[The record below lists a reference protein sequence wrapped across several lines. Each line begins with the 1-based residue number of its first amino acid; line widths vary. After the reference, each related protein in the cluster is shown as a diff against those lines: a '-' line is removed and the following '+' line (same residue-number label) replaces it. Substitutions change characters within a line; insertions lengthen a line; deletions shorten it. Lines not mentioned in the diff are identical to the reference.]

1 MHQEHDLDIMTYERN
16 FDLLNRKFRELFFP
30 TLMASI
36 AGNFAVLVDAFF
48 ISMFMGSLYLS
59 VVQSIEPFVAFIN
72 VIYWLIGLGGS
83 ILCTMARAEFDEKKS
98 NAYFTIS
105 IIGIIV
111 FGLIMTMSTMIFQE
125 SYVQLLCPSAQ
136 LKPLV
141 TQYFFYYSLGI
152 VFECYMVCLA
162 YFIKTDGFINM
173 QFRAFLLCNVVNII
187 LDVVLMKF
195 LNLGISGAAMA
206 TTIGHIVSA
215 IYITLYFLK
224 TNRTLKFIKVKSSE
238 IIGYLVDICKS
249 GSSVS
254 SIPLYTTIRL
264 VVLNTIIVGILGEL
278 GLSAF
283 NMCYNTLYLVDIFI
297 LGTIQSILPIA
308 AVYYKEEDFTGVD
321 YVTRRSLKIVIGF
334 GAFFSALI
342 MLFPQIVLFIFNVN
356 NPADIPTIINVIR
369 IFSISFIA
377 FAVNSLYIFYAESV
391 QYNTL
396 ANAVTFLQGFLFPV
410 LFAYLFVYL
419 WGAEGFWASLVVS
432 EFATLL
438 FIFIYSKIMTR
449 KSNNEYSGFFMIKK
463 HEATSVFEFTISGN
477 VNDAVR
483 LSENI
488 QESFNDKR
496 LSVLVSMVVED
507 MVVHIININENI
519 DLIDLII
526 MDNEEYILISIKYS
540 GECINILE
548 DDDMESNIAILKKV
562 SQNIDYS
569 QILGLNNI
577 VITIK

>member
-1 MHQEHDLDIMTYERN
+1 MTCERN

-48 ISMFMGSLYLS
+48 ISMFMGSMYLS

-83 ILCTMARAEFDEKKS
+83 ILCTMAKAEFNEKKG

-105 IIGIIV
+105 IIGIIIV
-111 FGLIMTMSTMIFQE
+111 GLIMTLSTMIFQGQ
-125 SYVQLLCPSAQ
+125 YVQLLCHTDQ
-136 LKPLV
+136 LKPFV
-141 TQYFFYYSLGI
+141 TQYFYYYALGI

-162 YFIKTDGFINM
+162 YFIKTDGFIDM
-173 QFRAFLLCNVVNII
+173 QFRAFLICNVVNII
-187 LDVVLMKF
+187 LDVILMKF

-215 IYITLYFLK
+215 IYITLYFFK
-224 TNRTLKFIKVKSSE
+224 SNRTLKFIKVKSSE
-238 IIGYLVDICKS
+238 IIGYAVDICKS

-264 VVLNTIIVGILGEL
+264 VFLNALIVGILGEL

-297 LGTIQSILPIA
+297 LGTVQSILPIA

-321 YVTRRSLKIVIGF
+321 YVTRRSLKIVMVF
-334 GAFFSALI
+334 GVFFSALFI
-342 MLFPQIVLFIFNVN
+342 LFPQIVLFIFNVN
-356 NPADIPTIINVIR
+356 NPADIPTVMNVIR

-377 FAVNSLYIFYAESV
+377 FAVNSLYMFYAESV
-391 QYNTL
+391 QYNKL
-396 ANAVTFLQGFLFPV
+396 ANIVTLIQGLIFPV
-410 LFAYLFVYL
+410 LFAYLFAYL
-419 WGAEGFWASLVVS
+419 WGAEGFWVSLVVS

-438 FIFIYSKIMTR
+438 FIFIYSKIMAR
-449 KSNNEYSGFFMIKK
+449 KSNNDYSGFFLIKK
-463 HEATSVFEFTISGN
+463 HENATVFEFTLDGN
-477 VNDAVR
+477 VEDAVK

-488 QESFNDKR
+488 RESFNDER
-496 LSVLVSMVVED
+496 LSVLVSMAIED
-507 MVVHIININENI
+507 MIVHIININENI
-519 DLIDLII
+519 DLIDVII
-526 MDNEEYILISIKYS
+526 KDNGEYILISIKYS
-540 GECINILE
+540 GECINVME
-548 DDDMESNIAILKKV
+548 DEDMASNIAILNKI
-562 SQNIDYS
+562 SQKIDYS

-577 VITIK
+577 VIRIK

>member
-1 MHQEHDLDIMTYERN
+1 MTYERN

-48 ISMFMGSLYLS
+48 ISMFMGSMYLS

-83 ILCTMARAEFDEKKS
+83 ILCTMARAEFDEKKG

-105 IIGIIV
+105 IIGIIIV
-111 FGLIMTMSTMIFQE
+111 GLVMTLSTMIFQG
-125 SYVQLLCPSAQ
+125 SYIQLLCHTDQ
-136 LKPLV
+136 LKPFV
-141 TQYFFYYSLGI
+141 TQYFYYYALGI

-162 YFIKTDGFINM
+162 YFIKTDGFIDM

-206 TTIGHIVSA
+206 TTIGHVVSA
-215 IYITLYFLK
+215 IYITLYFFK
-224 TNRTLKFIKVKSSE
+224 SNRTLRFIKVKSSE
-238 IIGYLVDICKS
+238 IIGYAVDICKS

-264 VVLNTIIVGILGEL
+264 VFLNALIVGILGEL
-278 GLSAF
+278 GLAAF

-297 LGTIQSILPIA
+297 LGTVQSILPIA
-308 AVYYKEEDFTGVD
+308 AVYYKEEDFTGVN

-334 GAFFSALI
+334 GAFFSALFI
-342 MLFPQIVLFIFNVN
+342 LFPQIVLFIFNVS

-377 FAVNSLYIFYAESV
+377 FAINSLYMFYAESV
-391 QYNTL
+391 QYNKL
-396 ANAVTFLQGFLFPV
+396 ANIITLLQGLIFPV
-410 LFAYLFVYL
+410 LFAYIFAHL

-438 FIFIYSKIMTR
+438 FIVVYSKIMAR
-449 KSNNEYSGFFMIKK
+449 KSDNEYSGFFLIKR
-463 HEATSVFEFTISGN
+463 HEGSSVFEFTIEGN
-477 VNDAVR
+477 VEDAVK
-483 LSENI
+483 LSEKI
-488 QESFNDKR
+488 QESFNDDR
-496 LSVLVSMVVED
+496 LSALVSMAMED
-507 MVVHIININENI
+507 MIVHIIDINENV
-519 DLIDLII
+519 DLIDTII
-526 MDNEEYILISIKYS
+526 RDNGDYILISIKYS
-540 GECINILE
+540 GICINVLE
-548 DDDMESNIAILKKV
+548 DEEMASNIAILNNIAKK
-562 SQNIDYS
+562 IDYS

-577 VITIK
+577 VITIE

>member
-1 MHQEHDLDIMTYERN
+1 MTYERN
-16 FDLLNRKFRELFFP
+16 FNLLNRKFRELFFP

-48 ISMFMGSLYLS
+48 ISMFMGSIYLS

-83 ILCTMARAEFDEKKS
+83 ILCTMARAEFDEKRG

-105 IIGIIV
+105 IIGIIIV
-111 FGLIMTMSTMIFQE
+111 GLIMTMSTIIFQE
-125 SYVQLLCPSAQ
+125 SYVQLLCHNVQ

-141 TQYFFYYSLGI
+141 TQYFYYYSIGI

-173 QFRAFLLCNVVNII
+173 QFRAFLLCNVVNVI

-195 LNLGISGAAMA
+195 LNLGISGAALA

-215 IYITLYFLK
+215 IYITLYFFK
-224 TNRTLKFIKVKSSE
+224 STRTLKFIKVKSSE
-238 IIGYLVDICKS
+238 VIGYLVNICKA
-249 GSSVS
+249 GSSIS

-264 VVLNTIIVGILGEL
+264 IFLNALIVGILGDL

-308 AVYYKEEDFTGVD
+308 AVYYKEEDYTGMN
-321 YVTRRSLKIVIGF
+321 YVTKRSLKIVVGF

-342 MLFPQIVLFIFNVN
+342 ILFPQIVLFIFNVN

-391 QYNTL
+391 QYNKL
-396 ANAVTFLQGFLFPV
+396 ANIITLLQGLIFPV
-410 LFAYLFVYL
+410 LFAYIFAYL
-419 WGAEGFWASLVVS
+419 WGAEGFWVSLVVS
-432 EFATLL
+432 EFTTLL
-438 FIFIYSKIMTR
+438 LIFIYSKIMAH
-449 KSNNEYSGFFMIKK
+449 KSNSEYSGFFLIKK
-463 HEATSVFEFTISGN
+463 HENASVFEFTLDGN
-477 VNDAVR
+477 VEDAVK
-483 LSENI
+483 LSEKM
-488 QESFNDKR
+488 QESFNDDR
-496 LSVLVSMVVED
+496 LSVLVSMAIED
-507 MVVHIININENI
+507 MIVHIIDINENI
-519 DLIDLII
+519 DLIDMII
-526 MDNEEYILISIKYS
+526 RDNGDYILISIKYS
-540 GECINILE
+540 GNCINVME
-548 DDDMESNIAILKKV
+548 DENIESNIAILNKA
-562 SQNIDYS
+562 SQKIDYS

>member
-1 MHQEHDLDIMTYERN
+1 MTYERN

-83 ILCTMARAEFDEKKS
+83 ILCTMAKAEFNEKKG

-105 IIGIIV
+105 IIGIIIV
-111 FGLIMTMSTMIFQE
+111 GLIMTLSTMIFQGQ
-125 SYVQLLCPSAQ
+125 YVQLLCHTDQ
-136 LKPLV
+136 LKPFV
-141 TQYFFYYSLGI
+141 TQYFYYYALGI

-173 QFRAFLLCNVVNII
+173 QFRAFLICNVVNII
-187 LDVVLMKF
+187 LDVILMKF

-215 IYITLYFLK
+215 IYITLYFFK
-224 TNRTLKFIKVKSSE
+224 SNRTLKFIKVKSSE
-238 IIGYLVDICKS
+238 IIGYAVDICKS

-264 VVLNTIIVGILGEL
+264 VFLNALIVGILGEL

-297 LGTIQSILPIA
+297 LGTVQSILPIA

-321 YVTRRSLKIVIGF
+321 YVTRRSLKIVMVF
-334 GAFFSALI
+334 GVFFSALFI
-342 MLFPQIVLFIFNVN
+342 LFPQIILFIFNVN

-377 FAVNSLYIFYAESV
+377 FAVNSLYMFYAESV
-391 QYNTL
+391 QYNKL
-396 ANAVTFLQGFLFPV
+396 ANIVTLIQGLIFPV
-410 LFAYLFVYL
+410 LFAYLFAYL
-419 WGAEGFWASLVVS
+419 WGAEGFWVSLVVS

-438 FIFIYSKIMTR
+438 FIFIYSKIMAR
-449 KSNNEYSGFFMIKK
+449 KSNNDYSGFFLIKK
-463 HEATSVFEFTISGN
+463 HENATVFEFTLDGN
-477 VNDAVR
+477 VEDAVK

-488 QESFNDKR
+488 QESFNDDR
-496 LSVLVSMVVED
+496 LSVLVSMVIED
-507 MVVHIININENI
+507 MIVHIININENI
-519 DLIDLII
+519 DLIDVII
-526 MDNEEYILISIKYS
+526 RDNGEYILISIKYS
-540 GECINILE
+540 GECVNVME
-548 DDDMESNIAILKKV
+548 DEDMASNIAILNNI
-562 SQNIDYS
+562 SQKIDYS

-577 VITIK
+577 VIRIK

>member
-1 MHQEHDLDIMTYERN
+1 MTYERN

-83 ILCTMARAEFDEKKS
+83 ILCTMAKAEFNEKKG

-105 IIGIIV
+105 IIGIIIV
-111 FGLIMTMSTMIFQE
+111 GLIMTLSTMIFQGQ
-125 SYVQLLCPSAQ
+125 YVQLLCHTDQ
-136 LKPLV
+136 LKPFV
-141 TQYFFYYSLGI
+141 TQYFYYYALGI

-173 QFRAFLLCNVVNII
+173 QFRAFLICNVVNII
-187 LDVVLMKF
+187 LDVILMKF

-215 IYITLYFLK
+215 IYITLYFFK
-224 TNRTLKFIKVKSSE
+224 SNRTLKFIKVKSSE
-238 IIGYLVDICKS
+238 IIGYAVDICKS

-264 VVLNTIIVGILGEL
+264 VFLNALIVGILGEL

-297 LGTIQSILPIA
+297 LGTVQSILPIA

-321 YVTRRSLKIVIGF
+321 YVTRRSLKIVMVF
-334 GAFFSALI
+334 GVFFSALFI
-342 MLFPQIVLFIFNVN
+342 LFPQIILFIFNVN

-377 FAVNSLYIFYAESV
+377 FAVNSLYMFYAESV
-391 QYNTL
+391 QYNKL
-396 ANAVTFLQGFLFPV
+396 ANIVTLIQGLIFPV
-410 LFAYLFVYL
+410 LFAYLFAYL
-419 WGAEGFWASLVVS
+419 WGAEGFWVSLVVS

-438 FIFIYSKIMTR
+438 FIFIYSKIMAR
-449 KSNNEYSGFFMIKK
+449 KSNNDYSGFFLIKK
-463 HEATSVFEFTISGN
+463 HENATVFEFTLDGN
-477 VNDAVR
+477 VEDAVK

-488 QESFNDKR
+488 QESFNDDR
-496 LSVLVSMVVED
+496 LSVLVSMVIED
-507 MVVHIININENI
+507 MIVHIININENI
-519 DLIDLII
+519 DLIDVII
-526 MDNEEYILISIKYS
+526 RDNGEYILISIKYS
-540 GECINILE
+540 GECINVME
-548 DDDMESNIAILKKV
+548 DEDMASNIAILNKI
-562 SQNIDYS
+562 SQKIDYS

-577 VITIK
+577 VIRIK